1 MKTKTLLFF
10 LFGTFIFTT
19 FLAAVP
25 STINYQGR
33 LTDSSGVPLANE
45 TVAIE
50 ISIYDSELSGINL
63 HSEIIG
69 NVVTDDTGYYSF
81 QFGSSIDSTLASND
95 FLWLELTIDG
105 SPLNPRQQLQAV
117 PYALVAKAAESIVPG
132 SDADAAIYS
141 AIETSRNY
149 TDQQVTDAHG
159 WAIQHT
165 DSSIANLQ
173 ADVDQNEA
181 DADAAIDSIQ
191 DQLDASTPIIF
202 VTWELPDIGS
212 RSSIIDDQQYL
223 YNGANFRFVFN
234 NPSQYEPNHVD
245 EGDTFLLTNRGS
257 DNGIYEV
264 LGTTHWGDLYVKRL
278 DNFNESHEFHNVHV
292 VFVKEGDNAG
302 YGYFLNPVAQNFSLD
317 DWYSGNDDLSYSLFT
332 LDLSQGM
339 DVEGMLTAGRL
350 VVDGPGGRIEFDGYN
365 NGITT
370 YDRTTF
376 DGYGEIRFENTGG
389 VIFDYSPLVPSPVSG
404 TEVTN
409 KDYVDALVNTNVT
422 AIENN
427 NQRLHSLESSAP
439 QWGVNETAIENNNQ
453 RLHSLESS
461 APQWGVNETAIEN
474 NNQRLYS
481 LESSAPQWGVNET
494 AIANNEQ
501 AIEDLQSLVAADP
514 KQMIVDFVI
523 TSNTTINSA
532 NITTYDWDNDITFS
546 CEIGD
551 KVLLTG
557 QSDSSKN
564 GIYDISNIIH
574 THSSSKSVSLI
585 RSDNYNSAEEI
596 IEGDV
601 VLVQSGLDAG
611 SLFMLGNLPES
622 FELEVDV
629 LPWHRSGINTLQD
642 VENNNQRL
650 QLLETAAPMWG
661 TNETAIENNNQRLQ
675 LLETAAP
682 MWGTNETA
690 ISALQTDVDQ
700 NESDAEAAI
709 LALQSEVSVLQNS
722 SAKSPVQQVFYW
734 HQANLSSL
742 AWWGAEVGD
751 RALLTAQS
759 PSSENGIYEVIS
771 KTGNYVAL
779 ARANDFDSENEINAG
794 VVVFAEDGYM
804 AGQGYIL
811 SAIPDNFVLGSNSL
825 TFNRFTIDTSQDV
838 QFEQS
843 VTAREFRSD
852 YSGDVDFRLGPY
864 ENSFSLNSPW
874 AEFLFEGYGGTVKFR
889 EQIEVEFS
897 NSGGV
902 DFDTEVEFTNTVS
915 VPSPSNSTDATNKDY
930 VDSVTVPVGGM
941 VAWPSST
948 AVPSGWVNPGNL
960 DAPMPN
966 YIWIRKD

>member
-1 MKTKTLLFF
+1 
-10 LFGTFIFTT
+10 
-19 FLAAVP
+19 
-25 STINYQGR
+25 
-33 LTDSSGVPLANE
+33 
-45 TVAIE
+45 
-50 ISIYDSELSGINL
+50 
-63 HSEIIG
+63 
-69 NVVTDDTGYYSF
+69 
-81 QFGSSIDSTLASND
+81 
-95 FLWLELTIDG
+95 
-105 SPLNPRQQLQAV
+105 
-117 PYALVAKAAESIVPG
+117 
-132 SDADAAIYS
+132 
-141 AIETSRNY
+141 
-149 TDQQVTDAHG
+149 
-159 WAIQHT
+159 
-165 DSSIANLQ
+165 
-173 ADVDQNEA
+173 
-181 DADAAIDSIQ
+181 
-191 DQLDASTPIIF
+191 
-202 VTWELPDIGS
+202 
-212 RSSIIDDQQYL
+212 
-223 YNGANFRFVFN
+223 
-234 NPSQYEPNHVD
+234 
-245 EGDTFLLTNRGS
+245 
-257 DNGIYEV
+257 
-264 LGTTHWGDLYVKRL
+264 
-278 DNFNESHEFHNVHV
+278 
-292 VFVKEGDNAG
+292 
-302 YGYFLNPVAQNFSLD
+302 
-317 DWYSGNDDLSYSLFT
+317 
-332 LDLSQGM
+332 
-339 DVEGMLTAGRL
+339 
-350 VVDGPGGRIEFDGYN
+350 
-365 NGITT
+365 
-370 YDRTTF
+370 
-376 DGYGEIRFENTGG
+376 
-389 VIFDYSPLVPSPVSG
+389 
-404 TEVTN
+404 
-409 KDYVDALVNTNVT
+409 
-422 AIENN
+422 
-427 NQRLHSLESSAP
+427 
-439 QWGVNETAIENNNQ
+439 
-453 RLHSLESS
+453 
-461 APQWGVNETAIEN
+461 
-474 NNQRLYS
+474 
-481 LESSAPQWGVNET
+481 
-494 AIANNEQ
+494 
-501 AIEDLQSLVAADP
+501 
-514 KQMIVDFVI
+514 
-523 TSNTTINSA
+523 
-532 NITTYDWDNDITFS
+532 
-546 CEIGD
+546 
-551 KVLLTG
+551 
-557 QSDSSKN
+557 
-564 GIYDISNIIH
+564 
-574 THSSSKSVSLI
+574 
-585 RSDNYNSAEEI
+585 
-596 IEGDV
+596 
-601 VLVQSGLDAG
+601 
-611 SLFMLGNLPES
+611 
-622 FELEVDV
+622 
-629 LPWHRSGINTLQD
+629 
-642 VENNNQRL
+642 
-650 QLLETAAPMWG
+650 MWG

>member
-159 WAIQHT
+159 LAIQYTDQQASNISVSATNYTDQQVTDAHGWAIQHT

-181 DADAAIDSIQ
+181 DADAAIGSIQ

-439 QWGVNETAIENNNQ
+439 QWGVNETAI
-453 RLHSLESS
+453 
-461 APQWGVNETAIEN
+461 
-474 NNQRLYS
+474 
-481 LESSAPQWGVNET
+481 
-494 AIANNEQ
+494 ANNEQ

-642 VENNNQRL
+642 V
-650 QLLETAAPMWG
+650 
-661 TNETAIENNNQRLQ
+661 ENNNQRLQ